1 MSSILLDLEWK
12 ATTQLMSKTLF
23 NKELLQRYD
32 TTGPRYTSYPTAVQF
47 NQKYNAED
55 YKRWVDDSNNDPIP
69 TPLSLYFHIPFC
81 DSICYYCGCS
91 KVITR
96 DQDKAE
102 SYVDLLIK
110 EIKLQ
115 ATLFAED
122 RFVTQMHWGGGTPT
136 FLEDKSI
143 ERILK
148 QAKKSFNFTD
158 ENGEY
163 NIEVDPRTV
172 DPTRVG
178 RLHNMGFNRIS
189 FGVQDFNHEVQLAVH
204 REQNTQQII
213 ENIQAARE
221 HGFKSINLDLMY
233 GLPHQN
239 VQSFA
244 ETLETTITANPDRIA
259 VYNYAH
265 LPEMFK
271 PQRRIDEEDLPP
283 PEQKLDILNL
293 TINTLQDNGYVHIGM
308 DHFAKESDDL
318 VIAQNTGTLHRNFQG
333 YSTHAD
339 CDTIAMGITAIS
351 SIGDNYSQNV
361 RTIEDYENKL
371 NQNEI
376 PVYRGLELEA
386 DDVLRREIINQLL
399 CHFDLDIKKLEEK
412 WKFKFF
418 DYFKTIIP
426 NLQDMEDDGLLTIN
440 DDRLEIT
447 SAGRLLARNICMQ
460 FDRYLQERKNEERF
474 SRTI

>member
-1 MSSILLDLEWK
+1 
-12 ATTQLMSKTLF
+12 MSKTLF
-23 NKELLQRYD
+23 DKELLQRYD

-47 NQKYNAED
+47 SQQYGTDD
-55 YKRWVDDSNNDPIP
+55 YRRWVDDSNNDPIP

-96 DQDKAE
+96 DQNKAD
-102 SYVDLLIK
+102 SYVELLIK

-115 ATLFAED
+115 GALFAED
-122 RFVTQMHWGGGTPT
+122 RLVTQMHWGGGTPT
-136 FLEDKSI
+136 FLEDSSI
-143 ERILK
+143 EKILS
-148 QAKKSFNFTD
+148 QARKSFNFSDD
-158 ENGEY
+158 EGEY

-172 DPTRVG
+172 DPSRVAH
-178 RLHNMGFNRIS
+178 LHDMGFNRIS

-213 ENIQAARE
+213 DNIKAARK
-221 HGFKSINLDLMY
+221 HGFRSINLDLMY

-239 VQSFA
+239 LQSFS
-244 ETLETTITANPDRIA
+244 ETLDITIDAAPDRIA

-265 LPEMFK
+265 LPDMFK
-271 PQRRIDEEDLPP
+271 PQRRINEDDLPEA
-283 PEQKLDILNL
+283 EQKLDILKL
-293 TINTLQDNGYVHIGM
+293 TIDKLQSSGYVYIGM
-308 DHFAKESDDL
+308 DHFAKTNDDL
-318 VIAQNTGTLHRNFQG
+318 VKAQNTGMLHRNFQG

-371 NQNEI
+371 KQNEI
-376 PVYRGLELEA
+376 PIYRGLELEA

-399 CHFDLDIKKLEEK
+399 CHFVLDIKPLEEK
-412 WKFKFF
+412 WKFNF
-418 DYFKTIIP
+418 DHYFETIIP
-426 NLQDMEDDGLLTIN
+426 DLHTMENDGLLTLN
-440 DDRLEIT
+440 EDRLEVT
-447 SAGRLLARNICMQ
+447 SSGRLLARNICMK
-460 FDRYLQERKNEERF
+460 FDRYLQEKTSKERF

>member
-1 MSSILLDLEWK
+1 
-12 ATTQLMSKTLF
+12 MSKTLF
-23 NKELLQRYD
+23 DKKLLQRYD
-32 TTGPRYTSYPTAVQF
+32 KTGPRYTSYPTAPQF
-47 NQKYNAED
+47 SQKYNAED
-55 YKRWVDDSNNDPIP
+55 YTRWVDDSNNDPIP
-69 TPLSLYFHIPFC
+69 SPLSLYFHIPFC

-96 DQDKAE
+96 DQNKAD
-102 SYVDLLIK
+102 SYVELLLK

-115 ATLFAED
+115 GVLFADD
-122 RFVTQMHWGGGTPT
+122 RLVTQMHWGGGTPT
-136 FLEDKSI
+136 FLEDSSI
-143 ERILK
+143 EKILK
-148 QAKKSFNFTD
+148 QARRSFNFSD
-158 ENGEY
+158 EEGEY

-172 DPTRVG
+172 DPSRVA
-178 RLHNMGFNRIS
+178 RLSDMGFNRIS

-221 HGFKSINLDLMY
+221 NKFRSINLDLMY

-239 VQSFA
+239 VKSFA
-244 ETLETTITANPDRIA
+244 ETLDTTIEASPDRIA

-271 PQRRIDEEDLPP
+271 PQRRIKEEDLPE

-293 TINTLQDNGYVHIGM
+293 TIDKLQSNGYVHIGM

-318 VIAQNTGTLHRNFQG
+318 VKAQNTGTLHRNFQG

-361 RTIEDYENKL
+361 RTVEDYANKL
-371 NQNEI
+371 KQNEI
-376 PVYRGLELEA
+376 PVFRGLELEA
-386 DDVLRREIINQLL
+386 DDVLRKGIINQLL
-399 CHFDLDIKKLEEK
+399 CHFEIDIKKLEDK

-418 DYFKTIIP
+418 DYFEP
-426 NLQDMEDDGLLTIN
+426 AMSNLHTMQDDGLLVMDEN
-440 DDRLEIT
+440 SLKIT
-447 SAGRLLARNICMQ
+447 ASGRLLARNICME
-460 FDRYLQERKNEERF
+460 FDRYMQEQANKDRY